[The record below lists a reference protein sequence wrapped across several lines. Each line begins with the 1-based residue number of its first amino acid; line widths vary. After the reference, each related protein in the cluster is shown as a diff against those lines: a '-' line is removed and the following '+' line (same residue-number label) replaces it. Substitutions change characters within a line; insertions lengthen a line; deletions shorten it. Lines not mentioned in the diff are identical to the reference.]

1 MERYYYAISW
11 DTRCKDGR
19 IRHFSRTEDNGEVAV
34 AFAIAKQRKA
44 KNLERLS
51 VRHMMENPD
60 APYIDERG
68 GYHRGGCHKVS
79 LLRRILTYE
88 KR

>member
-19 IRHFSRTEDNGEVAV
+19 IRHFSRQEDNEAEAL
-34 AFAIAKQRKA
+34 AFAITKQRKD

-51 VRHMMENPD
+51 VRHMAENPD

-68 GYHRGGCHKVS
+68 VYHRGGCHKIS
-79 LLRRILTYE
+79 LLRLILTYE